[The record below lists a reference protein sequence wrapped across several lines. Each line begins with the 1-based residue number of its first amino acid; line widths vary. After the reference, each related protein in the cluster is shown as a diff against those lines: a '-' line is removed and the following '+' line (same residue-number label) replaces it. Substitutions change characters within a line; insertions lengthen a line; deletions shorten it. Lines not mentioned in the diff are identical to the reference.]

1 MDFNTSLIENYWNKY
16 VGGFEDIPD
25 HLDGLDDYILDS
37 WRRSK
42 HKANPFEANPK
53 PLTNEELANLM
64 VNNERLIKVAL
75 PYMIKFYEV
84 AKNAT
89 QNVLLTDA
97 TGKQLTNVSSD
108 NKNLMHLMSKA
119 SVFNGIDYS
128 EDVCGTSSVSL
139 SLHEDKPILLRGAEH
154 YRKIYH
160 DLACFSAPIHS
171 LSNKQVGCICIT
183 GQLKN
188 YQPFIMSAL
197 IVMIEAI
204 ENELHLSETND
215 ILNKVVNNIR
225 SGFILINSD
234 LKIILHNEQAKH
246 IFEID
251 AELTDHKLSEFFITD
266 LTALLKEFP
275 EKCILKKNNGVPI
288 NLSIKI
294 IPIFGV
300 GTEDLFLLI
309 FSSLNDFN
317 NEVSIQ
323 VGYTAKYGF
332 KDIAGDSEDINKLK
346 ELAFIAAKTNSNVLI
361 EGESGTGKEFFAQAI
376 HNDSSRKRNPFITV
390 NCSSIPM
397 ELLDIELFGD
407 DEGYQMGKLELA
419 NGGTLFLNEVDEL
432 TLQCQSKL
440 FEFLNTKKMKNNK
453 TMDVRIIVST
463 NKDLLYLVKQ
473 NRFRDDL
480 YYKLNIINISIPP
493 LRKRRSDIL
502 VHINLFINRY
512 SKLLRKEIKGI
523 EKDCLALLMNYN
535 WPGNIRQ
542 LESVIEQMVN
552 MSKGKYIKYIDL
564 PDTILKDSM
573 IQKYTDSSIH
583 AFTSPETMEYGKI
596 LELMKQEHG
605 HMKTIAKNLDIPLS
619 TLYRKCTKYNIDP
632 KLYREW

>member
-1 MDFNTSLIENYWNKY
+1 
-16 VGGFEDIPD
+16 
-25 HLDGLDDYILDS
+25 
-37 WRRSK
+37 
-42 HKANPFEANPK
+42 
-53 PLTNEELANLM
+53 
-64 VNNERLIKVAL
+64 
-75 PYMIKFYEV
+75 
-84 AKNAT
+84 
-89 QNVLLTDA
+89 
-97 TGKQLTNVSSD
+97 
-108 NKNLMHLMSKA
+108 
-119 SVFNGIDYS
+119 
-128 EDVCGTSSVSL
+128 
-139 SLHEDKPILLRGAEH
+139 
-154 YRKIYH
+154 
-160 DLACFSAPIHS
+160 
-171 LSNKQVGCICIT
+171 
-183 GQLKN
+183 
-188 YQPFIMSAL
+188 
-197 IVMIEAI
+197 
-204 ENELHLSETND
+204 
-215 ILNKVVNNIR
+215 
-225 SGFILINSD
+225 
-234 LKIILHNEQAKH
+234 
-246 IFEID
+246 
-251 AELTDHKLSEFFITD
+251 
-266 LTALLKEFP
+266 
-275 EKCILKKNNGVPI
+275 
-288 NLSIKI
+288 
-294 IPIFGV
+294 
-300 GTEDLFLLI
+300 
-309 FSSLNDFN
+309 
-317 NEVSIQ
+317 
-323 VGYTAKYGF
+323 
-332 KDIAGDSEDINKLK
+332 
-346 ELAFIAAKTNSNVLI
+346 
-361 EGESGTGKEFFAQAI
+361 
-376 HNDSSRKRNPFITV
+376 
-390 NCSSIPM
+390 M